1 MKIPFPLLFKTPA
14 SRLALAALPG
24 AMLLASHVQAEVTPS
39 QFSKDALVKAPE
51 TVSCTLED
59 GTETQ
64 CTKLVVKYQPDNLKT
79 GPFCPSSLDDEG
91 GIWDWDGTHPGIY
104 RLDRAFFKM
113 LDTLGFHFYDEDE
126 KLHIMTDL
134 SKKPEDDNNC
144 LNVSADEDVEMTI
157 LLPLEPVEAEEPVEL
172 GTVAKVGLALDG
184 VPIFAD
190 APSVLDTGNLP
201 ALDTCGGHVD
211 PGGWYH
217 WHATATD
224 IDSVYDKEGIDA
236 HCQQPQ
242 SKSAQFAYAFDGYP
256 MFGSEDPT
264 GEVPTDLD
272 SCNGHFGPTKRH
284 PEGEY
289 HYHATE
295 EFPNLPK
302 CLKGEMAKENFTTNA
317 KMGIGSP
324 RAPGE
329 GPGPAP
335 DGVAPM
341 GTPPG
346 HEGDG
351 QEEGQSSAV
360 PSSDEQQSESAEQ
373 Q

>member
-1 MKIPFPLLFKTPA
+1 MKPVSLVSKTAWLAAVLPA
-14 SRLALAALPG
+14 SL
-24 AMLLASHVQAEVTPS
+24 LLASAARAEVVPG
-39 QFSKDALVKAPE
+39 QFSESALVKAPE
-51 TVSCTLED
+51 TVECTLEN
-59 GTETQ
+59 GTTTQ
-64 CTKLVVKYQPDNLKT
+64 CTRIVVKHKPDDLKT
-79 GPFCPSSLDDEG
+79 GPFCPPTLDDAG
-91 GIWDWDGTHPGIY
+91 GIWDWDGTRPGLY
-104 RLDRAFFKM
+104 RLDRSFFEM

-134 SKKPEDDNNC
+134 SKKPVDDNNC
-144 LNVSADEDVEMTI
+144 LNVSPDESVEMTI
-157 LLPLEPVEAEEPVEL
+157 LLPLEPVEAKEPTSL

-201 ALDTCGGHVD
+201 ALDTCGGHTD

-224 IDSVYDKEGIDA
+224 IDAVYSKEEVDVN
-236 HCQQPQ
+236 CQLPQ
-242 SKSAQFAYAFDGYP
+242 SHSAQFAYAFDGYP

-324 RAPGE
+324 RAPGQ
-329 GPGPAP
+329 GPGPGP
-335 DGVAPM
+335 DGVAPI
-341 GTPPG
+341 GGP
-346 HEGDG
+346 ESDDASGD
-351 QEEGQSSAV
+351 AN
-360 PSSDEQQSESAEQ
+360 EQ
-373 Q
+373 